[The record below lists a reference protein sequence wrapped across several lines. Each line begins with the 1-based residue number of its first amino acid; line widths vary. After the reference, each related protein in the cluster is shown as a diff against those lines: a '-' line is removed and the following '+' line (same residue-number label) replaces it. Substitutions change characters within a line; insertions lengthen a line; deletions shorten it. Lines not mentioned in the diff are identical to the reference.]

1 MGDARSDEH
10 WMRRALAEA
19 AAAAAQGEVPVGA
32 VVVRDGAE
40 LSGGHNA
47 VIQSADPTAHA
58 EIVAL
63 RRAAT
68 VIGNYRLL
76 GCTVFVTLEPCAMCV
91 GALIHARVDRV
102 VFAAIDPK
110 AGALGSVFDL
120 NTGVLNHRLDVQS
133 GVSADQSVALLQ
145 AFFRARRGASEMLP
159 GADRDLSTQ

>member
-1 MGDARSDEH
+1 MDNACREEH
-10 WMRRALAEA
+10 WMRRALEEA
-19 AAAAAQGEVPVGA
+19 ASAAAHGEVPVGA

-102 VFAAIDPK
+102 VFAAADPK

-133 GVSADQSVALLQ
+133 GVCADQSVALLQ
-145 AFFRARRGASEMLP
+145 AFFRARRGAGEMMP
-159 GADRDLSTQ
+159 AAERELSAQ